1 MSKFEIVRFLWL
13 VEIRDFE
20 LCDRVLLLL
29 LLLLLLRTTETLAP
43 ASALTIGRSSMKFGM
58 QLYYGNA
65 SGCFQAFFKKFNFR
79 RFLPFFIEK
88 TWFLLYE
95 TLAPASALTI
105 HRSSMK
111 FGMQLYYGNASGCFQ
126 AFFKKFNFRRFS
138 PFFIDGKTWFSL
150 YETLI
155 PASALTIALSSMK
168 FGMQLYYGNA
178 SKCFQAFFKKF
189 NFRRFWPFS

>member
-1 MSKFEIVRFLWL
+1 MPFFIEKTWFLL
-13 VEIRDFE
+13 Y
-20 LCDRVLLLL
+20 
-29 LLLLLLRTTETLAP
+29 ETLVP

-105 HRSSMK
+105 RRSSMK
-111 FGMQLYYGNASGCFQ
+111 FGMRLHYGNALGLFK
-126 AFFKKFNFRRFS
+126 AFSKTFNFRRFLL
-138 PFFIDGKTWFSL
+138 FFHGKKVFFCEL
-150 YETLI
+150 YFLVLGIKYSCLI
-155 PASALTIALSSMK
+155 SHNT
-168 FGMQLYYGNA
+168 
-178 SKCFQAFFKKF
+178 
-189 NFRRFWPFS
+189 